1 MKFTE
6 SYLKTMSTETPQ
18 NKPRFRLHPV
28 ALLNSERLRISLRDT
43 YGQKGFYK
51 YVIGIIL
58 LILSIGSL
66 FYTDILVEELEQ
78 REEREVELYAK
89 GLRYVINTPNDE
101 NFNTI
106 FQVIQDAVK
115 FYKIPAIYVDENN
128 IASQDINL
136 DFPKNASRRDKERIM
151 EEMLVEM
158 KKEHLP
164 IPVQISE
171 GRFGYIYYSNSFLL
185 TQLRYYPFLQ
195 LSVMLL
201 IGYLAYLAFS
211 SARKA
216 EQNRVWVGLAKETAH
231 QLGTPL
237 SSLMAWVEY
246 FRSDP
251 NIDPSIADEIEKD
264 VIRLEMIT
272 TRFSNIGS
280 TPTLKEEPVA
290 DIVSNFIT
298 YLERRVSTKVKF
310 HVFNQL
316 AVGQTALVNKN
327 LFEWVVEN
335 ICKNAVDAMGGIG
348 EINVTLQAPPFTKE
362 ITIDISDNGKG
373 MSKANM
379 KKIFNPGFST
389 KKRGWGLGLTLA
401 KRIIENYHAGKL
413 FVKSS
418 EVGKGTTFRIVL
430 NAKILEEAEG

>member
-1 MKFTE
+1 MITDPK
-6 SYLKTMSTETPQ
+6 
-18 NKPRFRLHPV
+18 KPKPKFRLHPV
-28 ALLNSERLRISLRDT
+28 ALLNSSRLRRSLADT
-43 YGQKGFYK
+43 YDQRNFLK
-51 YVIGIIL
+51 YMTAVIL

-66 FYTDILVEELEQ
+66 FYTNDLVDKLEE
-78 REEREVELYAK
+78 REEREVILYAE
-89 GLRYVINTPNDE
+89 LVRTITTSSINE
-101 NFNTI
+101 NITVLL
-106 FQVIQDAVK
+106 QVIQDAVS
-115 FYKIPAIYVDENN
+115 FYQIPVIYVDDNN
-128 IASQDINL
+128 LASQTINI
-136 DFPKNASRRDKERIM
+136 DFPPTASLREREQIID
-151 EEMLVEM
+151 EKLELM
-158 KKEHLP
+158 KQEHPP
-164 IPVQISE
+164 IPVEIGK
-171 GRFGYIYYSNSFLL
+171 GRAGYIYYSNSFLL
-185 TQLRYYPFLQ
+185 TQLRYYPFIQ

-251 NIDPSIADEIEKD
+251 NIDPSIAEEIEKD

-280 TPTLKEEPVA
+280 VPIMQEEPVA
-290 DIVSNFIT
+290 EIVSNFVS
-298 YLERRVSTKVKF
+298 YLQRRVSSKVKF
-310 HVFNQL
+310 TVDNQL
-316 AVGQTALVNKN
+316 VPEQTASLNKN

-348 EINVTLQAPPFTKE
+348 EINVTLQAPPLTNQ
-362 ITIDISDNGKG
+362 IRIDISDTGKG
-373 MSKANM
+373 MTKVNM
-379 KKIFNPGFST
+379 SKIFDPGFST

-401 KRIIENYHAGKL
+401 KRIIENYHSGKL

-418 EVGKGTTFRIVL
+418 EIGKGTTFRIVL
-430 NAKILEEAEG
+430 PAKVIED

>member
-1 MKFTE
+1 MP
-6 SYLKTMSTETPQ
+6 SETKPK
-18 NKPRFRLHPV
+18 KPRFRIHPA
-28 ALLNSERLRISLRDT
+28 ALLNSERLRVSLLDT
-43 YGQKGFYK
+43 YGQKGTYK

-58 LILSIGSL
+58 LVLSIGSL
-66 FYTDILVEELEQ
+66 FYTDLLVQELEE

-89 GLRYVINTPNDE
+89 ALRSVISTPGDE

-106 FQVIQDAVK
+106 FMVIQDALK

-128 IASQDINL
+128 LASLDINL
-136 DFPKNASRRDKERIM
+136 DIPESASRREKERIK
-151 EEMLVEM
+151 ENILAEM
-158 KKEHLP
+158 KTEHPP

-251 NIDPSIADEIEKD
+251 NIDPSIAEEIEKD

-280 TPTLKEEPVA
+280 TPTLKEEVVA
-290 DIVSNFIT
+290 DIVTNFIT
-298 YLERRVSTKVKF
+298 YLQRRVSTKVKF
-310 HVFNQL
+310 QVFNQL
-316 AVGQTALVNKN
+316 ADGQTALLNKN

-348 EINVTLQAPPFTKE
+348 EINITLQSPPLTKE
-362 ITIDISDNGKG
+362 IRIDIADTGKG
-373 MSKANM
+373 MTKANAS
-379 KKIFNPGFST
+379 KIFNPGFST

-401 KRIIENYHAGKL
+401 KRIIENYHSGKL

-430 NAKILEEAEG
+430 NAKIIDEMEGDR

>member
-1 MKFTE
+1 MI
-6 SYLKTMSTETPQ
+6 SETP
-18 NKPRFRLHPV
+18 NEKPRFKLHPV
-28 ALLNSERLRISLRDT
+28 AILNSQRLRRSLMDT
-43 YGQKGFYK
+43 YDQKSFYK

-66 FYTDILVEELEQ
+66 FYTDKLVQELEE
-78 REEREVELYAK
+78 REEREVQLYAE
-89 GLRYVINTPNDE
+89 GLRYVVNSPLDE
-101 NFNTI
+101 NFNVI
-106 FQVIQDAVK
+106 YQVIEDAVN
-115 FYKIPAIYVDENN
+115 FYQIPAIYVDENN
-128 IASQDINL
+128 IPNPNKNIK
-136 DFPKNASRRDKERIM
+136 FPVKISRQERERIIQERL
-151 EEMLVEM
+151 EEMKL
-158 KKEHLP
+158 EHPP
-164 IPVQISE
+164 IPVEIGK
-171 GRFGYIYYSNSFLL
+171 GRSGKIYYSNSFLL

-251 NIDPSIADEIEKD
+251 SIDPSIAEEIEKD

-280 TPTLKEEPVA
+280 VPTLRQEPLAVIVA
-290 DIVSNFIT
+290 NFIS
-298 YLERRVSTKVKF
+298 YLERRVSSKVKF
-310 HVFNQL
+310 EVHNQL
-316 AVGQTALVNKN
+316 AEEQTALLNKN
-327 LFEWVVEN
+327 LFEWVIEN

-348 EINVTLQAPPFTKE
+348 EIHVTLQAPPRAKE
-362 ITIDISDNGKG
+362 IWIDIADTGKG
-373 MSKANM
+373 MTKAQAS
-379 KKIFNPGFST
+379 KIFNPGFST

-413 FVKSS
+413 FVKNS
-418 EVGKGTTFRIVL
+418 EVGKGTTFRIIL
-430 NAKILEEAEG
+430 NADIIEES